1 MERKQLRIALPN
13 KGRLA
18 APSVELLKKCNVKI
32 ENGTEQRKLYAGTS
46 DPEIEVIFVR
56 AEDIPEY
63 VERGAA
69 DAGIT
74 GEDLVAEKCAKVRI
88 LAKLGFGKCR
98 IAIAGKQKI
107 GIKDISGKTIAT
119 KMPNATSEF
128 MKKNG
133 LKATILP
140 VKGATEI
147 APGMGIADL
156 ICDHVS
162 TGATLA
168 ANSLVE
174 IATVMESEACLIC
187 TDGLAGRKREIL
199 DALALMVWGTNE
211 AAGKKYVMMNV
222 SEKDIPRIVQLVPG
236 MRSPTIMQLAA
247 KGECALHTVADAK
260 TLPEKIRRLKELGA
274 RDILVLGIEQIVR

>member
-156 ICDHVS
+156 IC
-162 TGATLA
+162 
-168 ANSLVE
+168 
-174 IATVMESEACLIC
+174 